1 MYNAAEVDALVAEWT
16 SAGNTKVE
24 ICVKSAYACLGWPYV
39 WGGAGQYCTTTNRK
53 SYANRSTCPKDESK
67 VIIKK
72 CQVLNGIKSSCSG
85 CKWYPGG
92 AKTRF
97 FDCRGFTRWIIQ
109 RVGVTIQGGGATTQW
124 KTDSNWTQ
132 KGPIAEM
139 PDVFCCVFMYNKDNG
154 KMSHTGLHVGG
165 GKIVHCSGEVKIDST
180 DNKKWNYYAVPK
192 GVEGDVPPEPV
203 TKPTLRRGDRGPYVT
218 LAQTELIN
226 KGYSCG
232 AKGADGI
239 FGQATETAVKAL
251 QTDYALKVDGIIG
264 QATWAV
270 LDSTEPSVKYTV
282 TVPHLSATQA
292 DALCEQYPGSTKTE
306 ERGVM
311 VV

>member
-1 MYNAAEVDALVAEWT
+1 MYSAAEVDAMVAQWKAE
-16 SAGNTKVE
+16 GDTKVGV
-24 ICVKSAYACLGWPYV
+24 CVKAAYACMGWPYV
-39 WGGAGQYCTTTNRK
+39 WGGAGQYCTAANRR
-53 SYANRSTCPKDESK
+53 SYANRSSCPEAESK

-72 CQVLNGIKSSCSG
+72 CQVANGSKGSCSG

-109 RVGVTIQGGGATTQW
+109 RVGVTIQGGGATSQW
-124 KTDSNWTQ
+124 NTDANWTQ

-139 PDVFCCVFMYNKDNG
+139 PDVFCCVFMQDGK

-165 GKIVHCSGEVKIDST
+165 GKIVHCSGEVKEDT
-180 DNKKWNYYAVPK
+180 TANKHWTHYAIPK

-232 AKGADGI
+232 DKGADGI
-239 FGQATETAVKAL
+239 FGKATESAVKAL

-306 ERGVM
+306 ERGVT